1 MLHVHNI
8 TIRYGGQ
15 EVLNEV
21 TFFVGPKERVGLV
34 GDNGAG
40 KTTLLEIIAGRRS
53 ADDGFVKLD
62 PHNTLGYLSQESQ
75 CRLGITLE
83 EEMLSAFPGVL
94 AARAELARLQDEM
107 DAVAASGDLDA
118 IDRLVEAMA
127 ETQDEYDRLDGY
139 TVDARVGEVLHG
151 LGFAQ
156 DDRPRLTDEFSGGWQ
171 MRIALAKLLVSQPPL
186 LLLDEPTNHIDKA
199 ARDWLEG
206 YLDGYR
212 GSLVVVSHDT
222 ALLDNVARRIIELE
236 DNVATSYTGNYSDY
250 LRLKAERRRHH
261 ESAYRRQQKLIRRQ
275 QTYIERFRAIATRA
289 AQVKA
294 RERQLE
300 RLERVEPPKPEPKSI
315 DFRFLGGGRGSREI
329 ITFKNVTKAYD
340 DLVVL
345 RDVSFTLERADRV
358 ALVGPN
364 GAGKTTLLRLLAG
377 AEEPTSGAV
386 ILGNGT
392 RAGFYAQHQAEALD
406 PNKTVLAEALGASR
420 TGSTAAAMNV
430 LGRFLLAD
438 DAHKQVRKLSGGERS
453 RLALAKML
461 LRPANL
467 LLLDEPTNHLD
478 RRSTAML
485 EAALLDYAGT
495 VVVATHDLSFLTR
508 VATKVATF
516 ENGEVTVRLA
526 DRPLDGTEPTPA
538 RRRRSRAATAKQHK
552 SSSQPAARRE
562 PVAVS

>member
-1 MLHVHNI
+1 MSINEASCVVYYPHLHLLEVTQSNLGQCRRSGDQLIVDFVEPDIRPGRVIAATHLERNLPIFGQLIHPLRLVGAVETVAEQVPAVDERDRHALRSCVERRSTCRPASAPIMARSQRWSDGPIALVPLVQPAAPEPVWHLTITPSRSPCPCRLGPAVQARLSGYPAPSKHRSSIITRVTRRGTPRESRQSALLAQRPRRLSSARRTQRKRRRRTLSQPPREQHIMLHVHNI

-199 ARDWLEG
+199 ARDWLDG

-212 GSLVVVSHDT
+212 GSLIVVSHDT
-222 ALLDNVARRIIELE
+222 ALLDNVAKRIIELE
-236 DNVATSYTGNYSDY
+236 DNVATS
-250 LRLKAERRRHH
+250 
-261 ESAYRRQQKLIRRQ
+261 
-275 QTYIERFRAIATRA
+275 
-289 AQVKA
+289 
-294 RERQLE
+294 
-300 RLERVEPPKPEPKSI
+300 
-315 DFRFLGGGRGSREI
+315 
-329 ITFKNVTKAYD
+329 
-340 DLVVL
+340 
-345 RDVSFTLERADRV
+345 
-358 ALVGPN
+358 
-364 GAGKTTLLRLLAG
+364 
-377 AEEPTSGAV
+377 
-386 ILGNGT
+386 
-392 RAGFYAQHQAEALD
+392 
-406 PNKTVLAEALGASR
+406 
-420 TGSTAAAMNV
+420 
-430 LGRFLLAD
+430 
-438 DAHKQVRKLSGGERS
+438 
-453 RLALAKML
+453 
-461 LRPANL
+461 
-467 LLLDEPTNHLD
+467 
-478 RRSTAML
+478 
-485 EAALLDYAGT
+485 
-495 VVVATHDLSFLTR
+495 
-508 VATKVATF
+508 
-516 ENGEVTVRLA
+516 
-526 DRPLDGTEPTPA
+526 
-538 RRRRSRAATAKQHK
+538 
-552 SSSQPAARRE
+552 
-562 PVAVS
+562 

>member
-53 ADDGFVKLD
+53 ADDGFVKLN

-171 MRIALAKLLVSQPPL
+171 MRIALAKLLVSQPSL

-212 GSLVVVSHDT
+212 GSLIVVSHDT
-222 ALLDNVARRIIELE
+222 ALLDNVAKRIIELE

-516 ENGEVTVRLA
+516 ENAG
-526 DRPLDGTEPTPA
+526 
-538 RRRRSRAATAKQHK
+538 K
-552 SSSQPAARRE
+552 
-562 PVAVS
+562 

>member
-40 KTTLLEIIAGRRS
+40 KTTLLEIIAGRRR

-107 DAVAASGDLDA
+107 DDVAASGDLEA
-118 IDRLVEAMA
+118 IDCLVEAMA
-127 ETQDEYDRLDGY
+127 AAQDEYDRLDGY

-206 YLDGYR
+206 YLEGYR
-212 GSLVVVSHDT
+212 GSLIVVSHDT
-222 ALLDNVARRIIELE
+222 ALLDKVAKRIIELE
-236 DNVATSYTGNYSDY
+236 DNAATSYSGNFSTY

-275 QTYIERFRAIATRA
+275 QAYIERFRAIATRA

-315 DFRFLGGGRGSREI
+315 DFRFLGGGRGAREI
-329 ITFKNVTKAYD
+329 ITLKAVTKAYD
-340 DLVVL
+340 GLVVL
-345 RDVSFTLERADRV
+345 RDVSFALERADRV

-377 AEEPTSGAV
+377 EEAPTTGAV

-392 RAGFYAQHQAEALD
+392 RASFYAQHQAEALD
-406 PNKTVLAEALGASR
+406 PHKTVLAEALEASR

-508 VATKVATF
+508 MATKVATF
-516 ENGEVTVRLA
+516 EAGEVTVRLA

-538 RRRRSRAATAKQHK
+538 RRRRSRASGAKQCR
-552 SSSQPAARRE
+552 SSNQPAASRE

>member
-15 EVLNEV
+15 EVLAEV

-40 KTTLLEIIAGRRS
+40 KTTLLEIIAGQRR

-83 EEMLSAFPGVL
+83 NEMLSAFPGVL
-94 AARAELARLQDEM
+94 AARADLARLQDEM
-107 DAVAASGDLDA
+107 EAAATSGDLDT

-127 ETQDEYDRLDGY
+127 AAQDEYDRLDGY

-171 MRIALAKLLVSQPPL
+171 MRIALAKLLVSQPSL

-212 GSLVVVSHDT
+212 GSLIVVSHDR
-222 ALLDNVARRIIELE
+222 ALLDNVAKRIIELE
-236 DNVATSYTGNYSDY
+236 DSVATSYTGNYSDY

-261 ESAYRRQQKLIRRQ
+261 EAAYRRQQKFIRRQ

-300 RLERVEPPKPEPKSI
+300 RLERVEAPKPEPKSI

-329 ITFKNVTKAYD
+329 ITFKDVTKVYD

-392 RAGFYAQHQAEALD
+392 RAGFYAQHQAEALN
-406 PNKTVLAEALGASR
+406 PNKTVLEEALDASR

-438 DAHKQVRKLSGGERS
+438 DAHKEVRKLSGGERS

-485 EAALLDYAGT
+485 ESALLDYAGT

-516 ENGEVTVRLA
+516 EHGEVTVRLA
-526 DRPLDGTEPTPA
+526 DRPLDGTEPIPA
-538 RRRRSRAATAKQHK
+538 RRRRARAATAKQRR
-552 SSSQPAARRE
+552 SSRPSAARRE
-562 PVAVS
+562 PVGVS